1 MPVFGTEVEQM
12 KIECPNCGKLQN
24 IPNVY
29 INKKTVKCLKCKS
42 EIPVTPSKS
51 SFPKKSVLTGFAVFF
66 GLLVLIIILAIAI
79 PSNEPEH
86 SATKQKKY
94 NREVEKPIPQGPK
107 EPALSPKPT
116 YSHSPTSRQEY
127 EERQKIQA
135 SRNYEKKPKPKPKP
149 KQRIY
154 PVDEVFAVGY
164 MGYSVLS
171 AEWKD
176 KLADGFGG
184 YDYPDAAFLLL
195 KIFAMNQ
202 DKKARMIPPFHL
214 IDETGSEYNTSSK
227 GPSNT
232 LDFLVSLNPGV
243 SRIGLIIFDAPKDH
257 NYLLKLSGG
266 YWSLED
272 VFVKIPRN

>member
-1 MPVFGTEVEQM
+1 MPLFGTEVEQM

-116 YSHSPTSRQEY
+116 YSQSQASRQKY

-135 SRNYEKKPKPKPKP
+135 YRNYEKKPKPKPR
-149 KQRIY
+149 QRIY
-154 PVDEVFAVGY
+154 SIGDVFGVGY
-164 MGYSVLS
+164 MGYSVWS
-171 AEWKD
+171 AELKD

-184 YDYPDAAFLLL
+184 YDYPDAAFLLV
-195 KIFAMNQ
+195 KIFAMNE

-214 IDETGSEYNTSSK
+214 VDETGAEYNTSPK
-227 GPSNT
+227 CLIDT
-232 LDFLVSLNPGV
+232 LDSLVTLNPGV
-243 SRIGLIIFDAPKDH
+243 STSGLIIFDAPREH

-266 YWSLED
+266 YWSSENA
-272 VFVKIPRN
+272 FVKIPRN